1 MMRDLINIL
10 DDLLQE
16 ATLSPGEITKY
27 PERFDAFI
35 AHIQNN
41 RPFYTEK
48 EGTEVVLAP
57 AEADRFLKMKA
68 AGEFQGSVKAVDT
81 DGNQWPLSNFRKT
94 AEFGGSSAKPG
105 APAPGQTSKEGV
117 LVKPAQIGIT
127 DQAIPADAFG
137 AAIVNNPV
145 LQSTEYGQA
154 VIVMAQN
161 IMAGNP
167 AVMPDEIRKNDK
179 LKKAIVD
186 YAGEYLGVLALVYN
200 QSKFSSRDQFLA
212 WLGTDMMS
220 LVLSFPSEQNNPIA
234 DSFASVT
241 NPENAHTLNIS
252 SKGTGG
258 GAAPSVSSLKIPDH
272 LRSKTQYQTAIDL
285 IELCQNENLPKP
297 WTVSQV
303 FQVMNL
309 LNQRLGPDAI
319 PADFQPFLPWSKD
332 IVAQVSDSLKNG
344 TAMPKYEP
352 LFAKLDSKGSDG
364 GKLTYVTKAAVMNIV
379 NSGAVPEFQAVVL
392 EVLDYNFIQ
401 QYTTASGNTLV
412 FNTQWPAKLDG
423 EVTIE
428 SKSGGVNPTKGGFS
442 FKLKPKGAKSE
453 PSMEPYDADDAAAG
467 QEPANLNAADLDA
480 VTQKRSRVTARAGG
494 EDETEVVKPPR
505 DNVPMFGRKRQR

>member
-1 MMRDLINIL
+1 
-10 DDLLQE
+10 
-16 ATLSPGEITKY
+16 
-27 PERFDAFI
+27 
-35 AHIQNN
+35 
-41 RPFYTEK
+41 
-48 EGTEVVLAP
+48 
-57 AEADRFLKMKA
+57 
-68 AGEFQGSVKAVDT
+68 
-81 DGNQWPLSNFRKT
+81 
-94 AEFGGSSAKPG
+94 
-105 APAPGQTSKEGV
+105 
-117 LVKPAQIGIT
+117 
-127 DQAIPADAFG
+127 
-137 AAIVNNPV
+137 
-145 LQSTEYGQA
+145 
-154 VIVMAQN
+154 
-161 IMAGNP
+161 MAGNP

-200 QSKFSSRDQFLA
+200 QSKFASRDQFLA

-401 QYTTASGNTLV
+401 QYTTASGNTLI

-442 FKLKPKGAKSE
+442 FKLKPKGARSE
-453 PSMEPYDADDAAAG
+453 PSMEPYDADAAGTG

-494 EDETEVVKPPR
+494 DEDETEVVKPPR